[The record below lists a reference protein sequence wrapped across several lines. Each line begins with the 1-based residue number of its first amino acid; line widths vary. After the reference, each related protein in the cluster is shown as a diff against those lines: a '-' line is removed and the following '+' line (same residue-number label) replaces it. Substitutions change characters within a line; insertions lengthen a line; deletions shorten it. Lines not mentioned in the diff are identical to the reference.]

1 MKKISLLIIIL
12 LTAACGQKAKAPAE
26 ALTPLLDAQLL
37 PAYMKILPLVL
48 KESERFIA
56 SPEGKQAATNEDN
69 TAFYSYLYS
78 QPETAA
84 ILREAGFADAD
95 AFGAH
100 HELVVA
106 IFITLTENPGIVK
119 EAESALPSIQ
129 KELDALILK
138 QGRNK
143 NNSSLN
149 DAVVRMQDQAY
160 FYSNLM
166 ILAPYAGTLQKLNSP
181 S

>member
-1 MKKISLLIIIL
+1 MKKISLLAIIL
-12 LTAACGQKAKAPAE
+12 LTAACGQRAEAPAK
-26 ALTPLLDAQLL
+26 ALTPLLDGQLL
-37 PAYMKILPLVL
+37 PAYMKVLPLVL

-56 SPEGKQAATNEDN
+56 SPEGKRAANNADN

-78 QPETAA
+78 QPEIAA
-84 ILREAGFADAD
+84 SLREAGFAGAD

-106 IFITLTENPGIVK
+106 VFITLTENPEILK
-119 EAESALPSIQ
+119 EAKTSLPSIQ

-160 FYSNLM
+160 FYSNLI
-166 ILAPYAGTLQKLNSP
+166 ILAPYSGALQKLNSP